1 MPLSRPRVRLRP
13 GTRVCDRG
21 AGLVQVGLY
30 PDQRLVLPG
39 HDDVRRVLTL
49 LQHGVDPER
58 LPAGQRS
65 VCDRLAQAGLVAP
78 IDEPAVLA
86 RLREAARVRV
96 DAAEPLRATVAR
108 LLAAV
113 GLPEAA
119 RGAAETVRLI
129 VVTGGEAQRGLV
141 DRAMQADLPHL
152 LVTAV
157 AGRVRV
163 GPCVV
168 PGLTACLRCVD
179 EHLTDRDP
187 RHPLLVEQHLDPRAD
202 DVAAAADVHLALAWA
217 VRDLVALVEG
227 GQPSTWSATAEVR
240 AAGTTTQRWRR
251 HPRCG
256 CAWGDALAG

>member
-1 MPLSRPRVRLRP
+1 MPLSRLRVRLRP

-21 AGLVQVGLY
+21 AGLVQVGLH
-30 PDQRLVLPG
+30 PDQRLVLS
-39 HDDVRRVLTL
+39 HDNDVRRALTL
-49 LQHGVDPER
+49 LEHGVDPDR
-58 LPAGQRS
+58 LPAAQRS
-65 VCDRLAQAGLVAP
+65 VCDRLAQAGLVVP
-78 IDEPAVLA
+78 VDEPAVLE
-86 RLREAARVRV
+86 RLRRAARVRV

-113 GLPEAA
+113 DLPEAA
-119 RGAAETVRLI
+119 RGTQETVRLV
-129 VVTGGEAQRGLV
+129 VVTGAEPRRNLL

-187 RHPLLVEQHLDPRAD
+187 RHPLVVEQHLDARAD
-202 DVAAAADVHLALAWA
+202 DVVAAPDMHLALAWA

-227 GQPSTWSATAEVR
+227 GRPSTWSATVEVR
-240 AAGTTTQRWRR
+240 AEGTTTQGWQR